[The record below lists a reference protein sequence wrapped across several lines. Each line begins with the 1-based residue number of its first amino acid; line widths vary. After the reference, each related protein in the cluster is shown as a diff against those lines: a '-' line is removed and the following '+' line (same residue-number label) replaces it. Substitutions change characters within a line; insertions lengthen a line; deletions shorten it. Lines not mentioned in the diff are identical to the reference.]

1 VKEREI
7 KYRLMGKES
16 YMKLKE
22 WLSKE
27 CSLKSEVLEID
38 DYFQH
43 PCRDFGLTDEALRLR
58 RDERKEQV
66 RIYLTYKGPRK
77 TSYMKVREE
86 INIELASSKCHD
98 EMMMKILLEK
108 LGFKHIATIE
118 KKRIEYD
125 CKFYIASLDIVK
137 NLGLFVEF
145 ELKPDANPN
154 ELFGDIEKILGQ
166 NVELELVEQT
176 YLELFLSGTRN

>member
-7 KYRLMGKES
+7 KYRLMSKES

-66 RIYLTYKGPRK
+66 RIYLTYKGPRE

-125 CKFYIASLDIVK
+125 CKSYTASLDIVK
-137 NLGLFVEF
+137 DLGLFVEF
-145 ELKPDANPN
+145 ELKPEANPN

>member
-58 RDERKEQV
+58 RDEQKDQV
-66 RIYLTYKGPRK
+66 KIYLTYKGPRE

-98 EMMMKILLEK
+98 EMMKILLEK

-118 KKRIEYD
+118 KQRIEYD
-125 CKFYIASLDIVK
+125 CKSYTASLDIVK
-137 NLGLFVEF
+137 DLGLFVEF
-145 ELKPDANPN
+145 ELKPEANPS

-166 NVELELVEQT
+166 NVKLELVEQT
-176 YLELFLSGTRN
+176 YLELFLSSIRN

>member
-43 PCRDFGLTDEALRLR
+43 PCRDFGLTDETLRLR

-66 RIYLTYKGPRK
+66 RIYLTYKGPRE

-125 CKFYIASLDIVK
+125 CKFYTASLDIVK
-137 NLGLFVEF
+137 DLGLFVEF
-145 ELKPDANPN
+145 ELKPEANPN
-154 ELFGDIEKILGQ
+154 ELFGDIEKILDQ

>member
-1 VKEREI
+1 MKEREI
-7 KYRLMGKES
+7 KYRLMSKES

-66 RIYLTYKGPRK
+66 RIYLTYKGPRE

-125 CKFYIASLDIVK
+125 CKSYTASLDIVK
-137 NLGLFVEF
+137 DLGLFVEF
-145 ELKPDANPN
+145 ELKPEANPN